1 MLTHYMNTRRTDK
14 VMFASDY
21 PLLCLDR
28 CAREIENMVFRD
40 EERRRKFASDNA
52 RRAVLGE
59 G

>member
-1 MLTHYMNTRRTDK
+1 MNTRGADK

-28 CAREIENMVFRD
+28 CAGEIENMVFRD

>member
-1 MLTHYMNTRRTDK
+1 MNLRGADK

-21 PLLCLDR
+21 SLLCLDR
-28 CAREIENMVFRD
+28 CAGEIENMVFRD

-52 RRAVLGE
+52 RRVILGE